1 MEDWIARL
9 SGLGLV
15 CAIYFANVA
24 SPGPSNMAVMALSI
38 ERGRKAGFAL
48 AAGVIAGS
56 FTWAGLAAI
65 GVAALLQAYAG
76 ALVFLK
82 IGGALYFFYLAWRA
96 AKSACRAAAPAS
108 ATAAFDRREGLR
120 LFVCGYLI
128 HVSNPKAILGWVAT
142 MAMGLRVG
150 EDAAPLAAILG
161 VCFAIGCAVFSTY
174 VFVFSSAT
182 MAAFYARVRRWAEA
196 GFAAF
201 FAYAGF
207 RLLTTRL

>member
-24 SPGPSNMAVMALSI
+24 SPGPSNMAVMALSM

-65 GVAALLQAYAG
+65 GVAAMLQAYAG

-108 ATAAFDRREGLR
+108 ATAAFGRREGLR
-120 LFVCGYLI
+120 LFVRGYLM

-142 MAMGLRVG
+142 MAMGLRMG
-150 EDAAPLAAILG
+150 EDDAPLAAILG

-182 MAAFYARVRRWAEA
+182 MAAFYSRVRRWAEA

>member
-24 SPGPSNMAVMALSI
+24 SPGPSNMAVMALSMA
-38 ERGRKAGFAL
+38 RGRKAGFEL

-56 FTWAGLAAI
+56 FTWAGLAAV
-65 GVAALLQAYAG
+65 GVAAVLQAYAG

-96 AKSACRAAAPAS
+96 AKSACSSAAAT
-108 ATAAFDRREGLR
+108 TAPTALDRREGVR
-120 LFVCGYLI
+120 LFVRGYLM

-161 VCFAIGCAVFSTY
+161 VCFAIGCAVFTSY
-174 VFVFSSAT
+174 VLVFSSAAI
-182 MAAFYARVRRWAEA
+182 AALYARTRRWAEA

-207 RLLTTRL
+207 RLLTARL